1 MITPEEEHGEE
12 PQIKLTIHH
21 HGQPHEVSLP
31 ASWNLSDLSNH
42 IASELSI
49 PTSNQK
55 FMITPKVGTLRPP
68 FATDYPLSTLTSKK
82 IVLMGSSTAEIS
94 DLSSRLK
101 AAIAPRKPSPIK
113 PATPSRSKDWKRAKE
128 ESTYTF
134 HAIHP
139 LPYLPNPDRSKTFLE
154 RLARDPGI
162 VASMRK
168 HKFVVGLLTEM
179 DPALHTTHESRTL
192 GLNRNRGEVIELRL
206 RTDAY
211 DGYRDYKTIRKTLCH
226 ELAHNVWGEHDRNFW
241 DLTKEIEREVERG
254 DWTRGGR
261 SVGEEEFYNPHD
273 GGVGDDEHVDAGG
286 WEGGTYVLGGG
297 GPAEWEREG
306 LTRREAIMRA
316 VEERLKRLNDIS
328 RPPSPEPGREGEKGK
343 EGESGSK
350 GNGS

>member
-1 MITPEEEHGEE
+1 MDHDITTHEEEREE
-12 PQIKLTIHH
+12 PQIQLTIHH

-31 ASWNLSDLSNH
+31 ASWNLSDLSDH
-42 IASELSI
+42 IAEHLQI
-49 PTSNQK
+49 PASNQK
-55 FMITPKVGTLRPP
+55 FMITPKVGTLKPP
-68 FATDYPLSTLTSKK
+68 FTTDYPLSSLISKK
-82 IVLMGSSTAEIS
+82 IVLMGSSTSEIS

-101 AAIAPRKPSPIK
+101 AATALRRPSPIK
-113 PATPSRSKDWKRAKE
+113 PATPSKHRDWKRAKE

-134 HAIHP
+134 HQIQP
-139 LPYLPNPDRSKTFLE
+139 LSYLPNPQKSQKFLD
-154 RLARDPGI
+154 RLAHDPGI

-179 DPALHTTHESRTL
+179 DPATHTTHESRTL

-241 DLTKEIEREVERG
+241 ELTKEIEREVERN
-254 DWTRGGR
+254 DWTRGGH
-261 SVGEEEFYNPHD
+261 SVGAEEFYNPAD
-273 GGVGDDEHVDAGG
+273 EGVGDEHVDTGG

-297 GPAEWEREG
+297 GPADWEREG

-328 RPPSPEPGREGEKGK
+328 RPPSPEPEGDGK
-343 EGESGSK
+343 ESGSEGK
-350 GNGS
+350 KSAS